1 MTFGESRKKVTP
13 PDWYD
18 ELLCVKELA
27 DRIKRTPRYVYAMK
41 RDGFAMPGGLATV
54 RQALD
59 WLTDNPRFRVNAPR
73 SAERGS

>member
-1 MTFGESRKKVTP
+1 MTQNESQKKVTQP
-13 PDWYD
+13 SWMD

-27 DRIKRTPRYVYAMK
+27 DRIKHTPRYVYAMK

-59 WLTDNPRFRVNAPR
+59 WLADHPGFKQNRPAKKL
-73 SAERGS
+73 